1 MRMNVNH
8 VHIKCSI
15 LKIVKPEQ
23 KYLEI
28 SQIYTKDERLIFR
41 DYVLALCRL
50 IMPFGRI
57 DRLKNEIVVPHINQW
72 YKKSQVYRLALIICE
87 TCRAIAENY
96 KKQCLTGSDRRLHP

>member
-1 MRMNVNH
+1 MNVNH

-15 LKIVKPEQ
+15 LKIVKLEQ

-50 IMPFGRI
+50 NMPFGRI
-57 DRLKNEIVVPHINQW
+57 DRLKNEIVVPHINQMVQ
-72 YKKSQVYRLALIICE
+72 KVKSVPTSSDNLRIMPGN
-87 TCRAIAENY
+87 CR
-96 KKQCLTGSDRRLHP
+96 KL